1 MPSSLHPVKLVAAA
15 LNLLT
20 KQQAWAAQ
28 RLAEHAGQTLR
39 ISLGKLNLTL
49 TIESDGQLA
58 QADSAI
64 VPDVTLDLMLEKLSV
79 SALVDRQSR
88 PALAQWVHITGQASL
103 AQTVSEL
110 ARDLRPDPEDALAHW
125 LGDLPARR
133 LVNGAKGLVGA
144 AHSFMRSLSE
154 NVAEYL
160 SEESQMVTSTSAL
173 ASFAQEREQTSLQ
186 ISLLEQRQAALQVR
200 LQRLRPHAGSPQ

>member
-1 MPSSLHPVKLVAAA
+1 M
-15 LNLLT
+15 
-20 KQQAWAAQ
+20 
-28 RLAEHAGQTLR
+28 
-39 ISLGKLNLTL
+39 
-49 TIESDGQLA
+49 
-58 QADSAI
+58 
-64 VPDVTLDLMLEKLSV
+64 
-79 SALVDRQSR
+79 
-88 PALAQWVHITGQASL
+88 
-103 AQTVSEL
+103 
-110 ARDLRPDPEDALAHW
+110 
-125 LGDLPARR
+125 
-133 LVNGAKGLVGA
+133 NGAKGLVGA